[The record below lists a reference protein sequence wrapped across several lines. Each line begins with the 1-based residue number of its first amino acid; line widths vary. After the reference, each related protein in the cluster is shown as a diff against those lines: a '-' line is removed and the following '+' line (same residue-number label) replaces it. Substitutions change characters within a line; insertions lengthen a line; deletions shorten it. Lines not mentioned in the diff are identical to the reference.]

1 MDEEFLESALLL
13 AAVPYGFF
21 GIESNAEG
29 ILSVA
34 PSLPSQLDWW
44 KMENLR
50 FRGVNYDLSVGEN
63 FVQLSYVRGKTTGLQ
78 IQVTL
83 SKSSNQKVYIDGIET
98 SDYTEKDGQV
108 TVTVPFK
115 GCKVEVR

>member
-1 MDEEFLESALLL
+1 M
-13 AAVPYGFF
+13 
-21 GIESNAEG
+21 
-29 ILSVA
+29 LSVA

-50 FRGVNYDLSVGEN
+50 FRSVNYDLSVGEN
-63 FVQLSYVRGKTTGLQ
+63 FVQISYVRGKTTGLKIQ
-78 IQVTL
+78 ITL
-83 SKSSNQKVYIDGIET
+83 GKASGQKVYIDGVET
-98 SDYTEKDGQV
+98 NDFTEKDGQV

>member
-1 MDEEFLESALLL
+1 
-13 AAVPYGFF
+13 
-21 GIESNAEG
+21 
-29 ILSVA
+29 
-34 PSLPSQLDWW
+34 
-44 KMENLR
+44 MENLR